1 MNPRC
6 LLQQG
11 DHICQSVHG
20 GLKIRLESWPV
31 QEAIASRKGILGHN
45 IGGEA
50 RECGREDH
58 RLFSGIIIQS
68 VAKFLR
74 GIADEWLE
82 LGNCLLGKITI
93 ERCSSEPV
101 DMVIR
106 SETAG
111 LQRGRR
117 AWLAQCMW
125 AVARRFAPRPG
136 YKVFS

>member
-20 GLKIRLESWPV
+20 GLKIRLEAWSV

-58 RLFSGIIIQS
+58 RLFSGIIVQS

-74 GIADEWLE
+74 GITDEWLE
-82 LGNCLLGKITI
+82 LGNGLLGKITI
-93 ERCSSEPV
+93 ERCSSESV
-101 DMVIR
+101 DMVIG
-106 SETAG
+106 SETAA

-117 AWLAQCMW
+117 AWSTQRIW
-125 AVARRFAPRPG
+125 AVARRFVPRPC

>member
-6 LLQQG
+6 LLKQG
-11 DHICQSVHG
+11 YHICQSVHG
-20 GLKIRLESWPV
+20 GLKIRLETWPV

-50 RECGREDH
+50 RECGREDR
-58 RLFSGIIIQS
+58 RLFSGVIVQS

-82 LGNCLLGKITI
+82 LDNRLLGKITI

-117 AWLAQCMW
+117 AWLAQCM
-125 AVARRFAPRPG
+125 
-136 YKVFS
+136 